1 MKKVLGLSMI
11 GLLILILAAC
21 GSSDEGSTDQSEGT
35 SGDDGSSEETQS
47 LYEEIQEK
55 GVLTIGTE
63 GTYAPYTFHNDADE
77 LTGYDVEVAREIADR
92 MGVEAEFK
100 ETKWD
105 SMFAGLNT
113 ERFDMIANQVGIK
126 PDREEKYDFSTP
138 YTYST
143 AVLVA
148 PKGGEVK
155 SFDDLEGAKSAQS
168 LTSNYADI
176 AKEYGAEIVSVEGF
190 NPAMQLLANER
201 ADATVNDRLSVLDF
215 LKQRED
221 AQVEIV
227 DRQEDASASAMMFR
241 QNNPELIEA
250 VDEALA
256 SMREDGT
263 LKQIS
268 EKWFGEDVSAQ

>member
-1 MKKVLGLSMI
+1 MKKSLGIFLF
-11 GLLILILAAC
+11 GLLIVVLAAC
-21 GSSDEGSTDQSEGT
+21 GTAEDNTEQAGDANGDSGS
-35 SGDDGSSEETQS
+35 SSEEQS
-47 LYEEIQEK
+47 LYDQIMEK
-55 GVLTIGTE
+55 GVLTVGTE

-77 LTGYDVEVAREIADR
+77 LTGYDVEVTREIADR
-92 MGVEAEFK
+92 MGVEVEFK

-113 ERFDMIANQVGIK
+113 ERFDMIANQVGIR

-138 YTYST
+138 YTYTT

-148 PKGGEVK
+148 PKGGDVQTFE
-155 SFDDLEGAKSAQS
+155 DLEGAKSAQS
-168 LTSNYADI
+168 LTSNYGDI
-176 AKEYGAEIVSVEGF
+176 AREYGAEIVSVEGF
-190 NPAMQLLANER
+190 NPAMQLLSNGR

-221 AQVEIV
+221 AAVEIV
-227 DRQEDASASAMMFR
+227 DRQEDAAETAMMFR

-250 VDEALA
+250 VNEALA

-263 LKQIS
+263 LAEIS
-268 EKWFGEDVSAQ
+268 EKWFGEDVSTQ

>member
-1 MKKVLGLSMI
+1 MK
-11 GLLILILAAC
+11 
-21 GSSDEGSTDQSEGT
+21 
-35 SGDDGSSEETQS
+35 
-47 LYEEIQEK
+47 
-55 GVLTIGTE
+55 
-63 GTYAPYTFHNDADE
+63 
-77 LTGYDVEVAREIADR
+77 R
-92 MGVEAEFK
+92 
-100 ETKWD
+100 
-105 SMFAGLNT
+105 
-113 ERFDMIANQVGIK
+113 
-126 PDREEKYDFSTP
+126 KYDFSTP

-148 PKGGEVK
+148 PKGGDVQ

-227 DRQEDASASAMMFR
+227 DRQKTR
-241 QNNPELIEA
+241 QH
-250 VDEALA
+250 
-256 SMREDGT
+256 
-263 LKQIS
+263 Q
-268 EKWFGEDVSAQ
+268 Q